1 MTNPM
6 CTEQRFKAIIDA
18 YGASPERWPDA
29 ERAGATAFMAE
40 HAAVSDIWL
49 DEARMTDAM
58 LDVLKASDHAE
69 DTQRLLWRTLAQM
82 PEEPSNL
89 LSFGRMGIGS
99 GRRAGR
105 PLPMVMATGIGIAAC
120 LAGALLG
127 VNFSLTSLDDM
138 RAQTVLEQAQM
149 LDVEN

>member
-6 CTEQRFKAIIDA
+6 VTEERFKAIVDA
-18 YGASPERWPDA
+18 YGATPERWPEA

-40 HAAVSDIWL
+40 NRPVAEIWI
-49 DEARMTDAM
+49 DEARVTDAM
-58 LDVLKASDHAE
+58 LDLLKTADSSE

-82 PEEPSNL
+82 PVEAGGILPFRRSN
-89 LSFGRMGIGS
+89 
-99 GRRAGR
+99 R

-127 VNFSLTSLDDM
+127 INFSMTTLDDM

-149 LDVEN
+149 IDVQN

>member
-6 CTEQRFKAIIDA
+6 VTEERFKAIVDA
-18 YGASPERWPDA
+18 YGATPERWPEA
-29 ERAGATAFMAE
+29 ERAAATAFMAE
-40 HAAVSDIWL
+40 NRPVAEIWI
-49 DEARMTDAM
+49 DEARVTDAM
-58 LDVLKASDHAE
+58 LDVLKAADSSE

-82 PEEPSNL
+82 PVEA
-89 LSFGRMGIGS
+89 GGILPF
-99 GRRAGR
+99 RRRGNR

-127 VNFSLTSLDDM
+127 INFSMTSLDDM

-149 LDVEN
+149 IDVQN